1 MPSKFNYEEFV
12 AKDPKEVFELISN
25 FSEYKNFL
33 PGCTNSEIL
42 SSSEEYEIGKLDF
55 NFFNK
60 DYTIESKN
68 IKSSSELTIK
78 QLKGP
83 FNSFDASWKVTKK
96 DAGCLVNFSA
106 EFKAPFFMQ
115 PFMQKSLIDIFAG
128 EFINAFIGRLL

>member
-1 MPSKFNYEEFV
+1 MPSNFNYEEFV

-60 DYTIESKN
+60 DYTIESK
-68 IKSSSELTIK
+68 KY
-78 QLKGP
+78 
-83 FNSFDASWKVTKK
+83 KVF
-96 DAGCLVNFSA
+96 V
-106 EFKAPFFMQ
+106 
-115 PFMQKSLIDIFAG
+115 
-128 EFINAFIGRLL
+128 